1 MHHTGLPEGVTP
13 VVPEEPEGEEQQG
26 AVLQEAAQ
34 DEDQDADLPECPNH
48 HPSSFEKGKPRSIS
62 PTVCKMIYFVSFII
76 YDALSL

>member
-34 DEDQDADLPECPNH
+34 DEDPDADLPECPNH
-48 HPSSFEKGKPRSIS
+48 HPSSFEKGKPRSIT
-62 PTVCKMIYFVSFII
+62 PTIFKMFYLSHLFIMMH
-76 YDALSL
+76 